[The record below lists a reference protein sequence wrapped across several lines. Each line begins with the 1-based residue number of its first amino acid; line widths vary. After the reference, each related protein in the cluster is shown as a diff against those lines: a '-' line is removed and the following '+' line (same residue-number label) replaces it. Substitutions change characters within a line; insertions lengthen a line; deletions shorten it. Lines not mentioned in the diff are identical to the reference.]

1 MGKSQSSLDSAGE
14 DRTMSLFQHIN
25 RHFLGI
31 RNQVI
36 GLGSGKTVAALVSQI
51 GTLPNKQSFKCV
63 VSSLQIKLEAERNK
77 LNVVDE
83 NEATDIQILFDGA
96 DQLDS
101 EYHMI
106 KGGGGALF
114 REKILFSVARKI
126 VILADSS
133 KYSNKLNRSVPIEV
147 HPFARKSFIRNIQ
160 NLKSRVTDCRLRQL
174 QKGFPFFTENGNIIF
189 DVSFESLSSPR
200 KMVSEIRSIPGV
212 IEVGIFPRPK
222 NVIYYKLHQDES
234 FDVITFK

>member
-1 MGKSQSSLDSAGE
+1 MAKSQSSLDSAGE
-14 DRTMSLFQHIN
+14 DRTKSLFQHIN

-51 GTLPNKQSFKCV
+51 GTLPNKQSFKYV

-160 NLKSRVTDCRLRQL
+160 DLNTGIIDCRLRQL

>member
-1 MGKSQSSLDSAGE
+1 MANSGSSLNLANE
-14 DRTMSLFQHIN
+14 IRMKSLFQHIRRHYLSPRN
-25 RHFLGI
+25 R
-31 RNQVI
+31 VI

-51 GTLPNKQSFKCV
+51 GALPNRQSLKFI

-77 LNVVDE
+77 LNVVDGD
-83 NEATDIQILFDGA
+83 EASDIHILFDGA

-133 KYSNKLNRSVPIEV
+133 KYSHKLNRSVPVEV
-147 HPFARKSFIRNIQ
+147 HPFARKSFIMKIQ
-160 NLKSRVTDCRLRQL
+160 DLNTRVTECRLRQL

-189 DVSFESLSSPR
+189 DVSFESLSSPGEL
-200 KMVSEIRSIPGV
+200 VNEIRSIPGV
-212 IEVGIFPRPK
+212 IEAGIFPRPK
-222 NVIYYKLHQDES
+222 NVIYYKLHEDES
-234 FDVITFK
+234 FDVITL

>member
-1 MGKSQSSLDSAGE
+1 
-14 DRTMSLFQHIN
+14 MSLFQHIN
-25 RHFLGI
+25 RHFLGV

-96 DQLDS
+96 DQLDY

-147 HPFARKSFIRNIQ
+147 HPYARKSFIRNIQ
-160 NLKSRVTDCRLRQL
+160 DLNTGIIDCRLRQL